1 MSKLFK
7 AQTQIISVVLI
18 MGLAV
23 GVIGASYLWGAPLI
37 EKSQTENSLS
47 QAEKNIELINS
58 MITDVVKTGG
68 QKTKQIQ
75 FDGELE
81 IFDINT
87 GENSIIYTIQG
98 KTAGVASTNWVLLN
112 DDLPVKSKETYAVN
126 ATDASDT
133 ISIGC
138 EDCMMNS
145 TGLSSSIVISN
156 VTGTCN
162 VAGTYTEENTF
173 TCNSNNY
180 VVEHVDITGT
190 IDGFA
195 VLRGPEYDIAGI
207 VGTNKAGVIT
217 AKTMAATGIY
227 LTSYK
232 LTFRELVDPT
242 NKEGI
247 KILLETQGNNKVTEG
262 MHTIKVSRADTTT
275 ENYGSS
281 LSGELSKISVLVTL
295 E

>member
-23 GVIGASYLWGAPLI
+23 GVIGASYMWGAPLI
-37 EKSQTENSLS
+37 EKSQTETSLS
-47 QAEKNIELINS
+47 QAEKNMELINS
-58 MITDVVKTGG
+58 MIVDVVKTGG

-75 FDGELE
+75 FDGTLE
-81 IFDINT
+81 ILAFNT
-87 GENSIIYTIQG
+87 GYNSIVYTIQG
-98 KTAGVASTNWVLLN
+98 KTAGVASTNWILLN
-112 DDLPVKSKETYAVN
+112 DDMPAKSKETYAVKAN
-126 ATDASDT
+126 DPSDT
-133 ISIGC
+133 TFIGC
-138 EDCMMNS
+138 ESCMMNS
-145 TGLSSSIVISN
+145 TCPSITISN
-156 VTGTCN
+156 VTGTCS
-162 VAGTYTEENTF
+162 VANTYTVGNTF

-180 VVEHVDITGT
+180 VVDRVDCDES

-195 VLRGPEYDIAGI
+195 VLSGPEKDIAGI

-217 AKTMAATGIY
+217 AKSTPVGDIY

-232 LTFRELVDPT
+232 LTYRELVDPT

-247 KILLETQGNNKVTEG
+247 KILLETQGNNKITAG
-262 MHTIKVSRADTTT
+262 MHTIKVSRKETKT

-281 LSGELSKISVLVTL
+281 LGGEFSKTIVLVTL